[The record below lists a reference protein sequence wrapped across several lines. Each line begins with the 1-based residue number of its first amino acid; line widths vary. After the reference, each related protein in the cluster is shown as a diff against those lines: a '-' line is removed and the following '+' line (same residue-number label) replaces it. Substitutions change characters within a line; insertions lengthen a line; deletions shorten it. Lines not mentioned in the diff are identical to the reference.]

1 MNIGNELRKI
11 ALDTGVTLTC
21 LAEKIAE
28 KKGKPFSVQN
38 LSSKLKKGTANF
50 IELETILEVLD
61 YNIKFERNTLNS

>member
-1 MNIGNELRKI
+1 MPCR
-11 ALDTGVTLTC
+11 
-21 LAEKIAE
+21 KIAE

>member
-11 ALDTGVTLTC
+11 ALDNGVTLTY